1 MVKIKIIIAFT
12 FAMIACVLTIF
23 SALAEHARLMTIL
36 YRMGVSMF
44 LVGVLGYIAAN
55 FMQPY
60 IEQKLI
66 EQKPEGQKTDISQ
79 TPLNDSDE
87 GSQAKQDAQF
97 SPLTAEKLDRI
108 TTAK

>member
-44 LVGVLGYIAAN
+44 LVGVLGYMAAN

-60 IEQKLI
+60 IEKLS

-79 TPLNDSDE
+79 NPLNDGDE

-97 SPLTAEKLDRI
+97 SPLTAEKLDHI